1 MGKTGKFSVAGLKR
15 LQSQL
20 NRIQASDMDAFVE
33 SLARELAAR
42 LLAKAIRRTP
52 VGDYSKEIEV
62 TAKRD
67 SKYHKKGDVYKKRV
81 NPSGKMGGTLRRG
94 WISQTHEEASGGKG
108 TVTAEKAREYADSME
123 IRREGNN
130 LVIEI
135 ANPVYYAGYVEYGHR
150 TPNHKG
156 WVKGVFMLT
165 ISEQELQEI
174 APKVLE
180 ARIKQY
186 LEGIM
191 K

>member
-1 MGKTGKFSVAGLKR
+1 M
-15 LQSQL
+15 
-20 NRIQASDMDAFVE
+20 
-33 SLARELAAR
+33 
-42 LLAKAIRRTP
+42 
-52 VGDYSKEIEV
+52 
-62 TAKRD
+62 
-67 SKYHKKGDVYKKRV
+67 
-81 NPSGKMGGTLRRG
+81 
-94 WISQTHEEASGGKG
+94 
-108 TVTAEKAREYADSME
+108 
-123 IRREGNN
+123 
-130 LVIEI
+130 
-135 ANPVYYAGYVEYGHR
+135 YYAGYVEYGHR